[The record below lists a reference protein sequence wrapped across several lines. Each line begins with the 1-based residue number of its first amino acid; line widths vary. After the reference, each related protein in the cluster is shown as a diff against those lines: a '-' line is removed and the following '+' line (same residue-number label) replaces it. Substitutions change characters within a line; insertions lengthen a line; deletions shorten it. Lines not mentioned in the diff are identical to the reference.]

1 VSAACC
7 DDVVCEKTPTTKF
20 ASIVE
25 KQDLS
30 NSVCVC
36 VCVCDS
42 VSVCLSFA
50 LSLFPSPTD
59 VVKCVMFVVL
69 HKLVVIRLNKF
80 LGDLVARMLKVD
92 GDSFA
97 IKSSASAS
105 LRVLCSFLSN

>member
-1 VSAACC
+1 MSDACC

-30 NSVCVC
+30 HSVC

-42 VSVCLSFA
+42 VSLCLSFA
-50 LSLFPSPTD
+50 LSLSPSPTD

-69 HKLVVIRLNKF
+69 HKLVVIRLDKF
-80 LGDLVARMLKVD
+80 LGDLVARMLKVE
-92 GDSFA
+92 GDSSA
-97 IKSSASAS
+97 IKSSSSAS
-105 LRVLCSFLSN
+105 LGVLCSFLSN

>member
-1 VSAACC
+1 M
-7 DDVVCEKTPTTKF
+7 CEKTPTTKF

-30 NSVCVC
+30 HSVC

-42 VSVCLSFA
+42 VSLCLSFA

-69 HKLVVIRLNKF
+69 HKLVVIRLDKF

-97 IKSSASAS
+97 IKSSSSAS

>member
-1 VSAACC
+1 MSAACC

-30 NSVCVC
+30 HSVCVG
-36 VCVCDS
+36 VCDS
-42 VSVCLSFA
+42 VS
-50 LSLFPSPTD
+50 LSLFRSLSLPFSNG

-69 HKLVVIRLNKF
+69 HKLVVIRLDKF
-80 LGDLVARMLKVD
+80 LGDLVARMLKVE

-97 IKSSASAS
+97 IKSSSSAS
-105 LRVLCSFLSN
+105 LGVLCSFLSN